1 MRIAIIGGT
10 GSEGSGLVLRLA
22 RAGEEV
28 VIGSRDRQKALAA
41 AAQMNRMAGVKTIKG
56 AENSEAAALSEIVVL
71 TVPEKVHR
79 DMLLALR
86 SSLRGKLLIDA
97 TVRLDREAPD
107 STGHLSAA
115 EEAQQLLGPET
126 KVVAA
131 FQNISAHALR
141 DIDRPIES
149 DVLVVGDDKDAK
161 RKAMALVEKIGAR
174 AVDAGGLKNARILED
189 LTKLLIAINQRYKSK
204 DAGIKVTGI

>member
-41 AAQMNRMAGVKTIKG
+41 AAQMNRMAGVETIKG

-115 EEAQQLLGPET
+115 EEAQRLLGPET

-161 RKAMALVEKIGAR
+161 RTAMALVEKIGAR

-189 LTKLLIAINQRYKSK
+189 LTKLLIAINRRYKSK